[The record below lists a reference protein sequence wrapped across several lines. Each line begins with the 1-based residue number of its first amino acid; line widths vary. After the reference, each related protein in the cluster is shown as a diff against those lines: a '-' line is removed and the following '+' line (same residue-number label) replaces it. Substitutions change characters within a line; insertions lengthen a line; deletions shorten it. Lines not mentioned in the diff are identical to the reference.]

1 MSWFCEQPPKRRPI
15 LLVEDHLYHIEEIL
29 SLLGRSAP
37 QLMPLLTVACLDRPG
52 PDTDRSLKD
61 WWIRFPDVRWLAAT
75 EGLQDPKLDRLAP
88 RVFGQQHELTKSLA
102 RHLRPGGLLLQDV
115 QLETLTFIPRDR
127 WWESI
132 YLAASVRG
140 LFADRTPSCRFLSNK
155 KGYEA
160 TFGVDLLEA
169 GFDPRDV
176 IDKRLL
182 EKLLIP
188 TTTAFLD
195 RRFPLELRYAE
206 VGRPSNSVVGLEAED
221 RAEVEQYLDLILWDL
236 PGRPELGGRLVTRRG
251 RASRLKLKPGSQEHE
266 TWRELLE
273 DLIDQGQGLPVLDVG
288 QRAAPEFAG
297 RAEITNCAARHIHL
311 LRSRLNGAEAV
322 QTVDH
327 AYRLD
332 RRLRIALASDRTQPA
347 QPSS

>member
-15 LLVEDHLYHIEEIL
+15 LLVEDHLYHIEEVL
-29 SLLGRSAP
+29 VLLGQSAP
-37 QLMPLLTVACLDRPG
+37 QLMPLLTIACLDRPG
-52 PDTDRSLKD
+52 PDTDRSLRD
-61 WWIRFPDVRWLAAT
+61 WLKRFPETRWVAAT
-75 EGLQDPKLDRLAP
+75 QEVQDPRLEPLDP
-88 RVFGQQHELTKSLA
+88 VVFGRQHELTKALA
-102 RHLRPGGLLLQDV
+102 HHLRPGGLLLQDV

-127 WWESI
+127 WWDSI
-132 YLAASVRG
+132 HLAASIRG
-140 LFADRTPSCRFLSNK
+140 LFADRAPCCRFLSNK

-188 TTTAFLD
+188 TITTFLD
-195 RRFPLELRYAE
+195 RRFPFELRSADS
-206 VGRPSNSVVGLEAED
+206 GRSSISVVGLEAED
-221 RAEVEQYLDLILWDL
+221 QAEVESCLDLILWDL
-236 PGRPELGGRLVTRRG
+236 PGRPELGGRLVKGRG
-251 RASRLKLKPGSQEHE
+251 RASRLKLKPSCQELV
-266 TWRELLE
+266 TWRNLLD
-273 DLIDQGQGLPVLDVG
+273 DLLQEGQGIPVLEVG
-288 QRAAPEFAG
+288 RRAAPELAG

-311 LRSRLNGAEAV
+311 LRSRLSQGDAV

-332 RRLRIALASDRTQPA
+332 RRLSVALACDPSQP
-347 QPSS
+347 PPTS

>member
-15 LLVEDHLYHIEEIL
+15 LLVEDHLYHIEEAL
-29 SLLGRSAP
+29 SLLEQSAP
-37 QLMPLLTVACLDRPG
+37 RLLPLLTIACLDRPG

-61 WWIRFPDVRWLAAT
+61 WLQRFPETRFVAAT
-75 EGLQDPKLDRLAP
+75 QEIKDPRLDPLDP
-88 RVFGQQHELTKSLA
+88 IVFGRQHELTKALA
-102 RHLRPGGLLLQDV
+102 LQLRPGGLLLQDV

-127 WWESI
+127 WWDSI
-132 YLAASVRG
+132 HLAASIRG
-140 LFADRTPSCRFLSNK
+140 LFADRAPCCRFLSNK

-176 IDKRLL
+176 IDKRLA

-188 TTTAFLD
+188 TILTFLD
-195 RRFPLELRYAE
+195 RRLPLELRSAE
-206 VGRPSNSVVGLEAED
+206 GGRSATSVVGLEPQD
-221 RAEVEQYLDLILWDL
+221 RAEVEGCVDLILWDL
-236 PGRPELGGRLVTRRG
+236 PGRPELGGRLVPRRG
-251 RASRLKLKPGSQEHE
+251 RSSRLKLKPGCHE
-266 TWRELLE
+266 LMTWRGLLD
-273 DLIDQGQGLPVLDVG
+273 DLLHLGPGIPVLEVG
-288 QRAAPEFAG
+288 RRAAPELAG

-311 LRSRLNGAEAV
+311 VRSRLSQADAV

-332 RRLRIALASDRTQPA
+332 RRLSVARAFDPSQP
-347 QPSS
+347 PLTS